1 MNMFMLFP
9 STPRAGGSRVP
20 SAPRGRGKRSHL
32 RLRSGRRAVGAD
44 VTTAARP
51 QDDALAATL
60 DALLARTVTRRKHVR
75 HGLLGVLRT
84 DGASGWQGAHGT
96 LDESGA
102 PAHTGARYPVA
113 SVTKLFTA
121 VTVLRLVEQGRLT
134 LRDRLVDILP
144 AHVTGGLHV
153 LDGVDRTA
161 EITVEHLLGH
171 TSGLPD
177 YYEEAPSG
185 QRSAQDRLLAG
196 EDAPM
201 PFEEVL
207 RVVRDELTPHFA
219 PQPLDA
225 AKSKARYTDTSYQL
239 LGAVIESVTGNAT
252 TGQPVKR
259 MSPSA
264 PLSARAATGSRAPR
278 RPLAV
283 VGHRHRAE
291 RAVLLRHAG
300 RTSTGPRSCRARCR
314 RTGRPRTCVLH
325 RVVEAHAHVVAVRR
339 VVEAHRGQPVERVL
353 GLRLPVGALLAPRCG
368 RAWSDRAVLVEDEA
382 ALQVPVEP
390 GEAVVVDDELGEP
403 VAGQATRRRCRS
415 SRCGSSRGRSRGR
428 RRGRAPCASR
438 TSAARGRRVLLEST
452 TPPPHNAAPDDAKYL
467 ARSRAKALGLRRA
480 RSMRGLDA
488 TSTAN

>member
-1 MNMFMLFP
+1 
-9 STPRAGGSRVP
+9 
-20 SAPRGRGKRSHL
+20 
-32 RLRSGRRAVGAD
+32 

-239 LGAVIESVTGNAT
+239 LGAVIESVTGNALHVVFDELLFAPLGLDDT
-252 TGQPVKR
+252 SSYPHPPRSGAPAEPDARVWSKDTVLQADGALRFQKPDGGIISTLTDQLRFMAAVVR
-259 MSPSA
+259 GEVFDDPATWPRMQQRFNRVFFPIDYGLGVMRYAPARWMSPLY
-264 PLSARAATGSRAPR
+264 PIP
-278 RPLAV
+278 PV
-283 VGHRHRAE
+283 VGHTGSTATWLFHCPDLAIVTAGTFDVAQPPLPFRFLPRVL
-291 RAVLLRHAG
+291 RAV
-300 RTSTGPRSCRARCR
+300 
-314 RTGRPRTCVLH
+314 
-325 RVVEAHAHVVAVRR
+325 
-339 VVEAHRGQPVERVL
+339 
-353 GLRLPVGALLAPRCG
+353 
-368 RAWSDRAVLVEDEA
+368 
-382 ALQVPVEP
+382 
-390 GEAVVVDDELGEP
+390 
-403 VAGQATRRRCRS
+403 
-415 SRCGSSRGRSRGR
+415 
-428 RRGRAPCASR
+428 
-438 TSAARGRRVLLEST
+438 
-452 TPPPHNAAPDDAKYL
+452 
-467 ARSRAKALGLRRA
+467 
-480 RSMRGLDA
+480 
-488 TSTAN
+488 STAS